1 MNQGMIAGRTT
12 DKFGLFI
19 YCWTTAIIVCSP
31 CLGVPHCVTI

>member
-12 DKFGLFI
+12 DKFGLFT
-19 YCWTTAIIVCSP
+19 YCFIVCSP